1 MPSFKFEYN
10 GKVSNG
16 KVFDQDSK
24 KKVAVEL
31 EDDDFTVYELL
42 EEFMNFLQGVGYRF
56 DISERLDVVKDEEE
70 TLSPALDDEEDEI
83 LVPVVAPAPSPVLVE
98 EVAPAPVT
106 EAAPEPEVVKPVE
119 PKTISEEELAAEIE
133 RIRPTMLGVS
143 EEALK
148 LIAQNN
154 LSSKVE
160 QFMPAKTGT
169 KRHGKGRAK
178 LGSKKRA
185 ARRKKK

>member
-70 TLSPALDDEEDEI
+70 TLSPALDEE
-83 LVPVVAPAPSPVLVE
+83 E
-98 EVAPAPVT
+98 EVAAPVVEST
-106 EAAPEPEVVKPVE
+106 SSPALTPVAEVVPEVAKPVE
-119 PKTISEEELAAEIE
+119 LKTVSEEELAAEME

-154 LSSKVE
+154 LSSTAE
-160 QFMPAKTGT
+160 
-169 KRHGKGRAK
+169 
-178 LGSKKRA
+178 
-185 ARRKKK
+185 